1 MYSAFPLKEAVLF
14 LLAFWAGKNYS
25 SRACT
30 VTNTNIK
37 FIGVNLKSDL
47 QISGALAMMA

>member
-30 VTNTNIK
+30 WRIQILSSSVWTWRVTCK
-37 FIGVNLKSDL
+37 YQELWRWWL
-47 QISGALAMMA
+47 

>member
-1 MYSAFPLKEAVLF
+1 MY
-14 LLAFWAGKNYS
+14 
-25 SRACT
+25 